1 MQSLQLKDI
10 ADSKPYTL
18 YDAGTQ
24 QFTRPRNNANSFSY
38 LFQQCTTTYKT
49 GMRINLKFLTTYHA
63 QLYNNSIVLT
73 IAANYATPTAQYQ
86 HLYNNNVKM

>member
-1 MQSLQLKDI
+1 
-10 ADSKPYTL
+10 
-18 YDAGTQ
+18 
-24 QFTRPRNNANSFSY
+24 
-38 LFQQCTTTYKT
+38 
-49 GMRINLKFLTTYHA
+49 MRINLKLLTTYHA